1 MKATHKIIAS
11 LTGAALLVALV
22 VAASFSAFR
31 QIEKAS
37 EARRHTSVVIHCADA
52 LMSELRDAETGQR
65 GYSLTGDEAFL
76 QPYLAVR
83 DSIALHLEQLRTL
96 ATINAAKEHLDT
108 MSPLVDGKLEELA
121 RVIELRRRNDIGAVI
136 AAVQAGKGKR
146 LMDSIRVE
154 MSGFIGIEESALAQH
169 ETEFQSDM
177 NYLFMVIIVAS
188 LFTLLFA
195 LSFAYLVY
203 RESQH
208 RLKNLV
214 HLETEHLLKAQEE
227 MNKQLQ
233 QTNGTLQISEEKFS
247 VTLNSIGDAV
257 IATDAEGRV
266 TFLNPLAEQL
276 TGWKHALAAGRP
288 VEEIFHIINQKTR
301 LPSVIPVREALT
313 HGTKQGLVNHT
324 VLIALDGS
332 ECAIADTCAPIR
344 SRDGQV
350 VGAVLVFRDV
360 TEENAAQLALRD
372 SASLIQ
378 TILNTV
384 VDGIITIHAGNGIVE
399 TVNPAAERIFGY
411 NAAEL
416 IGQKFSLLIPEL
428 DREGRDNSLEY
439 YSASE
444 EARSAGLGREVT
456 GRRKDGGVFPLEIA
470 VSEMELGGKR
480 FFTGI
485 LRDNTSR
492 KQVEN
497 ERNRLDQVLREK
509 NIELESSKSA
519 AEKANLAKSEF
530 LSSMS
535 HELRSPLNAILGFAQ
550 LMDSEI
556 PPATSSQKESINR
569 ILHAG
574 WYLLELINE
583 ILDLAVVES
592 GKLSLS
598 HEPVSL
604 AEVMAECRAIIEPQG
619 EKRCLKLAFPQFD
632 IPSFVMADRTR
643 LKQVLINLLSNAVK
657 YNRKDGTVDVKCT
670 ASTKGRIRISI
681 TDTGAGLSPE
691 KLTQLFQ
698 PFNRLGKET
707 SSEEGTGIGLVMSKR
722 LVELMGGTIGVE
734 STVGAGSMF
743 WFELATAAAPQLKI
757 PGGEAEA
764 SVRPNLKTGAPMRTL
779 LYVEDNPANLQL
791 VEQIIAR
798 HPDLRLLTAVDGN
811 SGIELARA
819 VQPTVILMDINLP
832 GISGVHALKIL
843 REDPKTSHIP
853 ILAISANAM
862 PRDIKKGLE
871 AGFFHYLTKPI
882 KIKEFMDALNVALE
896 FAEKEIPASV

>member
-1 MKATHKIIAS
+1 MKATYKIVAV
-11 LTGAALLVALV
+11 LAGAALLVVLV
-22 VAASFSAFR
+22 VVGSFSAFR
-31 QIEKAS
+31 HVG
-37 EARRHTSVVIHCADA
+37 EAAGSRMHTSIVIHSADE
-52 LMSELRDAETGQR
+52 LLSELRDAETGQR
-65 GYSLTGDEAFL
+65 GFLLTGDEVFL
-76 QPYLAVR
+76 APYLMVH
-83 DSIALHLEQLRTL
+83 DSIVPHLEQLKAL
-96 ATINAAKEHLDT
+96 ITIGSAKKHLDAMT
-108 MSPLVDGKLEELA
+108 PLIDGKLAELA
-121 RVIELRRRNDIGAVI
+121 RLVELRRNHDMGAVV
-136 AAVQAGKGKR
+136 AAVSVGKGKR

-154 MSGFIGIEESALAQH
+154 MSKFIAIEEDALAQH
-169 ETEFQSDM
+169 EIEFQSDM
-177 NYLFMVIIVAS
+177 NSLYTIIVVAS
-188 LFTLLFA
+188 LLTVLFA
-195 LSFAYLVY
+195 LLFAYLVY
-203 RESQH
+203 RETQQRLENVVH
-208 RLKNLV
+208 R
-214 HLETEHLLKAQEE
+214 ETRRLLDIQEE

-233 QTNGTLQISEEKFS
+233 NANATLQVSEEKFS

-276 TGWKHALAAGRP
+276 TGWKQASAAGLP

-301 LPSVIPVREALT
+301 KPSIIPVKEALA
-313 HGTKQGLVNHT
+313 HGTKQSLINHT
-324 VLIALDGS
+324 ILIALDGS

-344 SRDGQV
+344 NRNGDV

-378 TILNTV
+378 TILNAV
-384 VDGIITIHAGNGIVE
+384 VDGIITIHAGNGIIE

-416 IGQKFSLLIPEL
+416 IGQKFKLLVPEL
-428 DREGRDNSLEY
+428 DREGRNDSLENY
-439 YSASE
+439 RTSK
-444 EARSAGLGREVT
+444 EARSDGLGREVT
-456 GRRKDGGVFPLEIA
+456 GRRKDGSFFPLEIA

-485 LRDNTSR
+485 LRDATSH
-492 KQVEN
+492 KQVET
-497 ERNRLDQVLREK
+497 ERNQLDQVLREK
-509 NIELESSKSA
+509 NVELENSKSV

-550 LMDSEI
+550 LMDSDI
-556 PPATSSQKESINR
+556 PPPTVSQKESIDR

-583 ILDLAVVES
+583 ILDLAMVES

-604 AEVMAECRAIIEPQG
+604 AEVLTECRTIIEPQG
-619 EKRCLKLAFPQFD
+619 QKRSVNLIFPTFD
-632 IPSFVMADRTR
+632 IPCFVMADRTR
-643 LKQVLINLLSNAVK
+643 LKQILINFLSNAVK
-657 YNRKDGTVDVKCT
+657 YNRKEGTVEVTCT
-670 ASTKGRIRISI
+670 TVSATRTRISVK
-681 TDTGAGLSPE
+681 DTGAGLLPE

-698 PFNRLGKET
+698 PFNRLGQEA

-722 LVELMGGTIGVE
+722 LVELMGGVIGVE
-734 STVGAGSMF
+734 SVVGAGSVF
-743 WFELATAAAPQLKI
+743 WFELTSAVAPQIKI
-757 PGGEAEA
+757 QSGEAEPM
-764 SVRPNLKTGAPMRTL
+764 VRLQLSTGAPKRKL

-798 HPDLRLLTAVDGN
+798 HPDLQLLSAIDGK
-811 SGIELARA
+811 SGIELARTS
-819 VQPTVILMDINLP
+819 QPTVILMDINLP
-832 GISGVHALKIL
+832 GISGVQALKIL
-843 REDPKTSHIP
+843 REDPATSHIP

-862 PRDIKKGLE
+862 PRDIKIGLE

-882 KIKEFMDALNVALE
+882 KIKEFLDAINVALE
-896 FAEKEIPASV
+896 FAEKNVIEIT

>member
-1 MKATHKIIAS
+1 MKTTHKIVAA
-11 LTGAALLVALV
+11 LAGAALLVVLV
-22 VAASFSAFR
+22 VVGSFSAFR
-31 QIEKAS
+31 HIG
-37 EARRHTSVVIHCADA
+37 EAAQARKHTSMVIHSADE
-52 LMSELRDAETGQR
+52 LLSELRDAETGQR
-65 GYSLTGDEAFL
+65 GFLLTGDEAFL
-76 QPYLAVR
+76 APYLTVH
-83 DSIALHLEQLRTL
+83 DSIVPHLQQLRSL
-96 ATINAAKEHLDT
+96 ATIDAAKKQLDT
-108 MSPLVDGKLEELA
+108 LAPLIDGKLAELA
-121 RVIELRRRNDIGAVI
+121 RLIELGRHHDMRAVV
-136 AAVQAGKGKR
+136 AAISAGKGKR
-146 LMDSIRVE
+146 FMDSIRVD
-154 MSGFIGIEESALAQH
+154 MSKFTAIEEDALQRH

-177 NYLFMVIIVAS
+177 SSLYTIIVVAS

-195 LSFAYLVY
+195 LSFAYLIY
-203 RESQH
+203 RETQQ
-208 RLKNLV
+208 RLKNVV
-214 HLETEHLLKAQEE
+214 HRETRRLLDLQEE

-233 QTNGTLQISEEKFS
+233 QANTTLQVSEEKFS

-276 TGWKHALAAGRP
+276 TGWTQASAAGLP

-301 LPSVIPVREALT
+301 RPSVIPVKEALA
-313 HGTKQGLVNHT
+313 HGTKQSLINHT
-324 VLIALDGS
+324 ILIALDGS

-344 SRDGQV
+344 NRNGDV

-384 VDGIITIHAGNGIVE
+384 VDGIITIHAANGIIE
-399 TVNPAAERIFGY
+399 TVNPAAERMFGCS
-411 NAAEL
+411 AAEL

-428 DREGRDNSLEY
+428 DQEAHNNSLEY
-439 YSASE
+439 YRASE
-444 EARSAGLGREVT
+444 KERSVGLGRDVI
-456 GRRKDGGVFPLEIA
+456 GRRKDGSNFPLEMA
-470 VSEMELGGKR
+470 VSEMDLGGRR

-485 LRDNTSR
+485 LRDATSR
-492 KQVEN
+492 KQAES

-509 NIELESSKSA
+509 NIELESSKSV

-556 PPATSSQKESINR
+556 PPPTLSQKESIDR

-604 AEVMAECRAIIEPQG
+604 TEVMSECHAIIEPQG
-619 EKRCLKLAFPQFD
+619 IKRGVKLIFPEFHV
-632 IPSFVMADRTR
+632 PCFVLADRTR
-643 LKQVLINLLSNAVK
+643 LKQVFINILSNAVK
-657 YNRKDGTVDVKCT
+657 YNRKDGIVEVKCT
-670 ASTKGRIRISI
+670 ESVTGRLRISVR
-681 TDTGAGLSPE
+681 DSGAGLSPE
-691 KLTQLFQ
+691 KLTQLFE
-698 PFNRLGKET
+698 PFNRLGQET
-707 SSEEGTGIGLVMSKR
+707 SAEEGTGIGLVMSKR
-722 LVELMGGTIGVE
+722 LVELMGGKIGVE
-734 STVGAGSMF
+734 SGVGIGSVF

-757 PGGEAEA
+757 LNGESEA
-764 SVRPNLKTGAPMRTL
+764 SVRPKLSSGAPMRTL
-779 LYVEDNPANLQL
+779 LYVEDNPANLEL

-832 GISGVHALKIL
+832 GISGVQALEIL
-843 REDPKTSHIP
+843 REDPATSHIP

-882 KIKEFMDALNVALE
+882 KIKEFMDAINTALE
-896 FAEKEIPASV
+896 FAEKKAIETT